1 MSSSLSDLKN
11 AIIRELNNRTDL
23 TTEIAAAINSAIV
36 HYQRKKFWFS
46 EESVSTATVA
56 NQAYITVPSDF
67 GYIDGVT
74 VIYSSGSYPTP
85 IIKRDW
91 LTMQE
96 LYVNSNTILGPPTD
110 WSYYQ
115 NRIWFWPEPNAVYT
129 VTIWQNFKN
138 SAPSADA
145 DTSTN
150 WTNEAEELTRSRAIA
165 DIRCN
170 VIKAKDAL
178 LEFAQV
184 AGLGFFSAREKI
196 AYDSLHGE
204 TIDRQSTRLKP
215 IAF

>member
-36 HYQRKKFWFS
+36 YYQRKKFWFS
-46 EESVSTATVA
+46 EESVTSATVA
-56 NQAYITVPSDF
+56 NQSYITVPSDF

-74 VIYSSGSYPTP
+74 VIYSSGGYPVP

-91 LTMQE
+91 LSMQE

-110 WSYYQ
+110 WGYYQ
-115 NRIWFWPEPNAVYT
+115 NRIWFWPMPNAVYT
-129 VTIWQNFKN
+129 VTLWQNFKN
-138 SAPSADA
+138 AAPSSDN

-150 WTNEAEELTRSRAIA
+150 WTNEAEELIRSRAVA

-170 VIKAKDAL
+170 VIKAQAAL
-178 LEFAQV
+178 QEFAAV
-184 AGLGFFSAREKI
+184 GAAGFFSGREKI
-196 AYDSLHGE
+196 AYDSLHSE
-204 TIDRQSTRLKP
+204 TIDRMSSRLKP
-215 IAF
+215 ISF